1 MKFIA
6 APGVGGTAHSM
17 VTAALTAMQE
27 VDAGRP
33 WITLREAHCDQDN
46 LPGN

>member
-6 APGVGGTAHSM
+6 ARGVGGTAHSM
-17 VTAALTAMQE
+17 VTAALTAMHE
-27 VDAGRP
+27 VDDGKP
-33 WITLREAHCDQDN
+33 WITLREAHSDQDN